1 MGRISARI
9 ATILLALFIAIVG
22 LVGAFAL
29 SCTALYAFMAD
40 TMPPPL
46 AALAASAIV
55 FATALLLVLLVLAI
69 GWRGGRRRGEDSLFV
84 AGRAIGSLLADR
96 AQEFADENPPASLL
110 MSLLAGFIAGARK

>member
-9 ATILLALFIAIVG
+9 VTILLALFIVLVG
-22 LVGAFAL
+22 VAGAFAL
-29 SCTALYAFMAD
+29 SCMALYAFMAD
-40 TMPPPL
+40 MMPPPL

-55 FATALLLVLLVLAI
+55 LATALLLALLVMAI
-69 GWRGGRRRGEDSLFV
+69 GWGGRRRRGEDGLFA

-96 AQEFADENPPASLL
+96 VQEFADENPRASLL